1 MGDKSQSNPG
11 VSSEK
16 KKLSNSAPR
25 VRPSWDEYFMMMAY
39 LASTRSTCLRRQVGA
54 AIVKD
59 KRVLAT
65 GYNGAPKGLPH
76 CLDLGCLREELQ
88 IPTGERHELCR
99 ATHAEQN
106 AIAQAASFG
115 VSIEGATLYSTCQP
129 CSLCAK
135 LLINSG
141 IRSIKTCGDYPD
153 QMAEEMLSQAGIGVE
168 KIELDTK
175 SFEKIFEGRKDE
187 MSFLRKPER

>member
-1 MGDKSQSNPG
+1 MTDDRHLHPALTSKEG
-11 VSSEK
+11 
-16 KKLSNSAPR
+16 KLSKTGPR
-25 VRPSWDEYFMMMAY
+25 PRPGWDQYFTMMAY

-54 AIVKD
+54 VIVKD
-59 KRVLAT
+59 KRLLAT

-76 CLDLGCLREELQ
+76 CLEIGCLREELQ
-88 IPTGERHELCR
+88 VPAGEKHELCR

-115 VSIEGATLYSTCQP
+115 VSVEGATLYTTCQP

-141 IRSIKTCGDYPD
+141 ITAIKNCGGYPD
-153 QMAEEMLSQAGIGVE
+153 QMAQEMLSQAGIRVE
-168 KIELDTK
+168 KIELDRDWFK
-175 SFEKIFEGRKDE
+175 KIFEAR
-187 MSFLRKPER
+187 